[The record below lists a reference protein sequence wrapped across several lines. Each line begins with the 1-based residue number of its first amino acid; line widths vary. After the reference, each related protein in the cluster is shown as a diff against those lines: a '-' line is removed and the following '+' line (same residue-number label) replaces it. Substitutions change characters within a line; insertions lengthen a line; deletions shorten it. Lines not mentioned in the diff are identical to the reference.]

1 MIKNILDFISLV
13 TFFAFLYFLLII
25 GDVWENKVRCDRGYT
40 PACQAYNISE

>member
-1 MIKNILDFISLV
+1 MIKYILDGISMLL
-13 TFFAFLYFLLII
+13 FFGLLYALLII

>member
-1 MIKNILDFISLV
+1 MIKNILDFISMAA
-13 TFFAFLYFLLII
+13 FFALLYFLLII